1 MDRQALRKTGFAG
14 SLFALLLT
22 APAIGTAQVPVDDD
36 GQRIAATSSEE
47 IPLLSATELAELVG
61 PIALYPDDLLAIVLP
76 ATTYPLQL
84 VQAQRFLE
92 DLKNDA
98 SLKPDEDWDDSVV
111 ALLNYPEVIE
121 LLTDELDQTW
131 RLGEAVVAQQADVVA
146 AVESFRDRAYA
157 AGNLQS
163 DSRQTVT
170 QNDGVIEI
178 QPVAEDII
186 YVPYYEPERVV
197 VYQSRPAYYYYPR
210 PYPVYYYPYPYGYA
224 FHNGFFWG
232 VTTAF
237 TLGWY
242 TDSLHVYHHSY
253 YGHPYYG
260 RRYYH
265 NHWYRHADVHVHN
278 NYYYGGYSGH
288 HGNYWYPHS
297 RSTVSHHDQRV
308 TRSRQYPGSATR
320 SSSGFQPSA
329 SRQSET
335 RQSASRQSV
344 ARQSEAKRS
353 DIRFRDR
360 DAVTATQ
367 SRTVSRAQT
376 SNKAETKTSGI
387 QFRERADDPR
397 STQWRAND
405 QKPVTTKQRQAEAR
419 STQPSRS
426 TQTSRVSQQR
436 AYSSP
441 PSSTTELRTSSKA
454 PSSSSQQRTYFS
466 PPTRVSQERASSK
479 APSST
484 SQQRAYSSP
493 PSRSGQAPRSASSGS
508 GSNKVASTARGKADG
523 GARSRR

>member
-1 MDRQALRKTGFAG
+1 MDRQALRKSGFAG
-14 SLFALLLT
+14 SLFALLLSV
-22 APAIGTAQVPVDDD
+22 PAISTAQVPVDDA
-36 GQRIAATSSEE
+36 GQSIASAATEE
-47 IPLLSATELAELVG
+47 IPLLSGTELADLVG

-131 RLGEAVVAQQADVVA
+131 RLGEAVVAQQADVIA

-178 QPVAEDII
+178 KPVAEDVI

-197 VYQSRPAYYYYPR
+197 VYQPRPAYYYYPR

-224 FHNGFFWG
+224 FRHGYFWG

-242 TDSLHVYHHSY
+242 TSSLHVYHHSY

-260 RRYYH
+260 HHYYH
-265 NHWYRHADVHVHN
+265 NHWYRHPNVHVHN
-278 NYYYGGYSGH
+278 NYYYGGHSGH
-288 HGNYWYPHS
+288 HGNHWYPHS

-308 TRSRQYPGSATR
+308 TRSRQYPGKATR
-320 SSSGFQPSA
+320 SSAYQPSA
-329 SRQSET
+329 SRQSVSG
-335 RQSASRQSV
+335 QSASRQAV
-344 ARQSEAKRS
+344 ARQPVDKRS
-353 DIRFRDR
+353 DIQFQER
-360 DAVTATQ
+360 DAVRTTQ
-367 SRTVSRAQT
+367 SRTVSTA
-376 SNKAETKTSGI
+376 
-387 QFRERADDPR
+387 
-397 STQWRAND
+397 
-405 QKPVTTKQRQAEAR
+405 
-419 STQPSRS
+419 
-426 TQTSRVSQQR
+426 
-436 AYSSP
+436 
-441 PSSTTELRTSSKA
+441 RTSSKA
-454 PSSSSQQRTYFS
+454 ITSTSDIRFRERSGEARSAQRQVNESKPVATNPRQAQVRSTQASRPSPERSYSSEA
-466 PPTRVSQERASSK
+466 TRPSQERTYASQASR
-479 APSST
+479 PSPERTFS
-484 SQQRAYSSP
+484 AP
-493 PSRSGQAPRSASSGS
+493 PSRSSQVAPRSGPERSYSSQPSRASKPHATTSSRSASSG
-508 GSNKVASTARGKADG
+508 KVASPSRGKADG
-523 GARSRR
+523 GTRSRH